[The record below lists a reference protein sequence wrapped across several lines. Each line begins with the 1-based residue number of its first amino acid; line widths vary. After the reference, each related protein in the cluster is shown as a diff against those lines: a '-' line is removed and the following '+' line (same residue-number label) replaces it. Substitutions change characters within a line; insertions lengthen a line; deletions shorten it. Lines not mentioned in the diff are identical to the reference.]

1 MVPSSLEIILLPK
14 YTHTEVGVLQD
25 ARHRESDPPRGCG
38 SDFRALPG
46 QRARDFFVLP
56 DCCPKIIHSLP
67 KDLQAPPQRAKMG
80 AVCKLIP
87 GGNVM
92 KKIIAICLLL
102 LGVIG
107 CGLEE
112 NTKARNANTE
122 AIKARNES
130 NKSAADNEKT
140 LPEDDHPAE
149 NKATSKN
156 DLSAALS
163 GNRLHL
169 TINGKNFW
177 AEFHSDGSCYRGQ
190 GAKRSPTKAQWTVR
204 GNRVKVVER
213 SDDDYLVF
221 ADLTASKGSE
231 VIALNSAGRAE
242 SEGTKGIIVRVDPIP
257 PASDT
262 PDPREMV
269 QGIVNALAANDY
281 EAFTKFTCLG
291 MKKEEFKQF
300 MNDNG
305 DSKVIR
311 VWDRAKDDFQAE
323 LKTKIHEAFQEIL
336 EEAQEEG
343 FDWSQARVIE
353 CKFSDDVKAEL
364 VSGSAELSLHLD
376 DCFVTPQGLLMFD
389 VPRAR

>member
-46 QRARDFFVLP
+46 QRESDFFVLP